1 MLEANGCSFALTRPS
16 VGASRTTVIVR
27 EVIWPRAGEVV
38 ATPHALEISAD
49 YISRALDIAID
60 AGPMV
65 GLSLVHTHPRSEWGE
80 GIARFSPRDDWYEQ
94 RLFPTIVGARREALS
109 ASVVLGSAGD
119 IDARIWWH
127 EGKAVLT
134 QPAHAVRV
142 VGPELLASR
151 LRRHA

>member
-1 MLEANGCSFALTRPS
+1 M
-16 VGASRTTVIVR
+16 IIR

-49 YISRALDIAID
+49 YISRALDVAID

-65 GLSLVHTHPRSEWGE
+65 GLCLVHTHPRSEWGE

-94 RLFPTIVGARREALS
+94 RLFPTIAGARPEALS
-109 ASVVLGSAGD
+109 ASIVLGSGGD
-119 IDARIWWH
+119 VDARIWWR
-127 EGKAVLT
+127 EGKTLLT

-142 VGPELLASR
+142 VGQS
-151 LRRHA
+151 